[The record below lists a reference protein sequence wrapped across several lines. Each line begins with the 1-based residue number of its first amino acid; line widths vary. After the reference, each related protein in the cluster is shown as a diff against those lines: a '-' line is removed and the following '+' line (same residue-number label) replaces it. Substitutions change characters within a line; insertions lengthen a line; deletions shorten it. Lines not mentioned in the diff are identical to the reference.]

1 VNLSQITTIASVNM
15 NPFSIVASVDRVCSL
30 VSVLEDVKN
39 APADV
44 ASLRSELSHLR
55 TTFEELQSLPIF
67 SPSLRNSIARCL
79 NGVAG
84 LESLIGDIGSNIK
97 MRGSK
102 RTRAAFDSFAWV
114 RKSRTVNRVKQQLRD
129 SISSLQLEISSLN
142 LCVADRS

>member
-1 VNLSQITTIASVNM
+1 VNLLQINKIASVDM

-39 APADV
+39 APADI
-44 ASLRSELSHLR
+44 ASLRRELSHLR
-55 TTFEELQSLPIF
+55 TTFEELQSFPIF

-79 NGVAG
+79 SGVSG
-84 LESLIGDIGSNIK
+84 LESLIGDIGSNTK
-97 MRGSK
+97 MRGNE

-114 RKSRTVNRVKQQLRD
+114 RKSRTVEKVKQQLRD